1 MKRTALAVPR
11 YLTVYFRMRIALTK
25 YELNNVLFDNIRLSK
40 RECRE
45 LLDTLFEEIRAAL
58 EGGDTVKLEGFGR
71 FQPTRRPKRWARNLK
86 SGEIIPVA
94 ERRVVTFRPSKKL
107 TERID
112 LRQQPD
118 HFKHRKTGT

>member
-1 MKRTALAVPR
+1 
-11 YLTVYFRMRIALTK
+11 MRIALTK

-71 FQPTRRPKRWARNLK
+71 FQPTHRPKRWARNLK

-112 LRQQPD
+112 LRLHPD